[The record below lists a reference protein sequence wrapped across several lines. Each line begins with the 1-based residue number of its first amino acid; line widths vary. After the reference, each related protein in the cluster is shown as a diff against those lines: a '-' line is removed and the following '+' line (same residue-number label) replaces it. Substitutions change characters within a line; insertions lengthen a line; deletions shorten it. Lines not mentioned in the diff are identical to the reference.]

1 MAETIRKNMLTRAGL
16 DRYEKELEELVNV
29 KRKEVAEKI
38 KIARELGDLSENAE
52 YDAAKE
58 EQREIEARIA
68 ELTQLLKNAEV
79 VSDDEISI
87 DKVSVGCSVKL
98 LDVEFDEV
106 VEYRIVGSAEA
117 NSLENKISNE
127 CPVGA
132 ALMGRKTNDLVD
144 VPTMAGTVQYK
155 ILGIQRF
162 E

>member
-1 MAETIRKNMLTRAGL
+1 MAETVKKNMLTRAGL
-16 DRYEKELEELVNV
+16 ERYERELEELVNV

-52 YDAAKE
+52 YDAAKD

-68 ELTQLLKNAEV
+68 ELTNLLKNAEV

-87 DKVSVGCSVKL
+87 DKVGLGCSVKL
-98 LDVEFDEV
+98 LDVEFEEI
-106 VEYRIVGSAEA
+106 VEYKIVGSAEA
-117 NSLENKISNE
+117 NSLKGKISNE
-127 CPVGA
+127 CPIGE
-132 ALMGRKTNDLVD
+132 ALMGRQIGD
-144 VPTMAGTVQYK
+144 VVNVATLSGEIQFK